1 LASNGAVRSE
11 SNSVNRIRKWWK
23 PLVAVV
29 LAALALQFGASLLVR
44 TTRLRLFLTRQ
55 LERSF
60 GRPVDVRE
68 FSASLFPTP
77 QLDAYAVSVGED
89 PAFGNEYF
97 LRADRLSASL
107 RWWGL
112 LRGRFEL
119 GTLQLDRPSLVL
131 VRNAEA
137 QWNLERWLPAAG
149 FEAKPTTGLAL
160 KAGLPINH
168 LQKIEINDGRV
179 NFKIADDKAS
189 FAFQQVEGTME
200 QTAAGRWR
208 LNLEAEPWRSGVP
221 LQLAGT
227 MRVSGDVAGTSV
239 RLRPAHFRVSW
250 TKSSLADV
258 FRLIGGSDFGVRGTF
273 SGDATVDSD
282 ENSLPETKD
291 ATLGDWAFSAQLRAT
306 EIHRWDLSERGDN
319 PRLAFRIKG
328 RWNPALGITQASE
341 VVLESPRSNVRG
353 TAALQSASESS
364 LEVRLDSAG
373 IQAADFLDWYRAFQP
388 DVAEGIAASQYFTGT
403 ASLSGWP
410 LRLREAAFSSPGGR
424 WTVPGFASVVN
435 VRPIRGGTQR
445 GRLITETFTI
455 SLPGKKHGESD
466 RRTSLT
472 TAKDTTGNSTV
483 GTINVTFQDD
493 LEQHSGSLRLE
504 GQLQQVETVLAAASA
519 FGHDLRHGWDLSGKC
534 AGDLRLEWSRNRPA
548 LWNGRADLTRA
559 TLPVAGLNQP
569 IQLENVRG
577 EWRDTDRKFTLEKA
591 GAFGA
596 TWSGSVEL
604 ARTVGN
610 ESGEGDVPHWSFQ
623 LQADQLDAAELDRW
637 IGPRARPNWL
647 QRLLPAGLGGNS
659 TPLSS
664 LTPLRRI
671 RAEGDLKV
679 DEIAIEKIHLKG
691 FRAHARLDGSDV
703 NLENAQAQWS
713 GGTAQGRLSAS
724 LSGQPTYDVVASFD
738 HISLVQTPWLAD
750 VANHLAGTASG
761 RIEMKAKG
769 IGREALLKSL
779 SGKGDL
785 HLSRVELR
793 GWDLAGTMAQGEW
806 KTGISRWASG
816 SGTFHIGDGGF
827 ELNTLRLASSSE
839 EFLLKGSI
847 SFSQDADLT
856 AESHVVGRAVRP
868 ETAVRFLTI
877 SGPLTEPKVS
887 LEKVTAQ
894 QPGD

>member
-1 LASNGAVRSE
+1 
-11 SNSVNRIRKWWK
+11 
-23 PLVAVV
+23 
-29 LAALALQFGASLLVR
+29 
-44 TTRLRLFLTRQ
+44 
-55 LERSF
+55 
-60 GRPVDVRE
+60 
-68 FSASLFPTP
+68 
-77 QLDAYAVSVGED
+77 
-89 PAFGNEYF
+89 
-97 LRADRLSASL
+97 
-107 RWWGL
+107 
-112 LRGRFEL
+112 
-119 GTLQLDRPSLVL
+119 
-131 VRNAEA
+131 
-137 QWNLERWLPAAG
+137 
-149 FEAKPTTGLAL
+149 
-160 KAGLPINH
+160 
-168 LQKIEINDGRV
+168 
-179 NFKIADDKAS
+179 
-189 FAFQQVEGTME
+189 
-200 QTAAGRWR
+200 
-208 LNLEAEPWRSGVP
+208 
-221 LQLAGT
+221 
-227 MRVSGDVAGTSV
+227 
-239 RLRPAHFRVSW
+239 
-250 TKSSLADV
+250 
-258 FRLIGGSDFGVRGTF
+258 
-273 SGDATVDSD
+273 
-282 ENSLPETKD
+282 
-291 ATLGDWAFSAQLRAT
+291 
-306 EIHRWDLSERGDN
+306 
-319 PRLAFRIKG
+319 
-328 RWNPALGITQASE
+328 
-341 VVLESPRSNVRG
+341 
-353 TAALQSASESS
+353 
-364 LEVRLDSAG
+364 
-373 IQAADFLDWYRAFQP
+373 
-388 DVAEGIAASQYFTGT
+388 
-403 ASLSGWP
+403 
-410 LRLREAAFSSPGGR
+410 
-424 WTVPGFASVVN
+424 
-435 VRPIRGGTQR
+435 
-445 GRLITETFTI
+445 
-455 SLPGKKHGESD
+455 
-466 RRTSLT
+466 
-472 TAKDTTGNSTV
+472 
-483 GTINVTFQDD
+483 
-493 LEQHSGSLRLE
+493 
-504 GQLQQVETVLAAASA
+504 
-519 FGHDLRHGWDLSGKC
+519 
-534 AGDLRLEWSRNRPA
+534 
-548 LWNGRADLTRA
+548 LTRA

-577 EWRDTDRKFTLEKA
+577 EWRDTGRKFTLEKA

-604 ARTVGN
+604 ARTVGD

-691 FRAHARLDGSDV
+691 FRAHARLDGSDL

>member
-1 LASNGAVRSE
+1 
-11 SNSVNRIRKWWK
+11 VNRIRKWWK
-23 PLVAVV
+23 PLVAVA
-29 LAALALQFGASLLVR
+29 LAALALQFGVLLLVR
-44 TTRLRLFLTRQ
+44 TTRLKLFLTRQ

-60 GRPVDVRE
+60 GRAVEVRE

-77 QLDAYAVSVGED
+77 QLDAYAISVGED

-97 LRADRLSASL
+97 LRADRLSARL
-107 RWWGL
+107 RWRGL

-119 GTLQLDRPSLVL
+119 GTLQLDRPSLIL
-131 VRNAEA
+131 VRNAGA

-149 FEAKPTTGLAL
+149 SEARTTGFTVKTA
-160 KAGLPINH
+160 LPINH
-168 LQKIEINDGRV
+168 LQKIEITDGRV
-179 NFKIADDKAS
+179 NFKIGEDKAL

-200 QTAAGRWR
+200 QSAAGRWR
-208 LNLEAEPWRSGVP
+208 LNLEAEPWRGGVP

-273 SGDATVDSD
+273 SGDATLDSD

-291 ATLGDWAFSAQLRAT
+291 ATLGDWAFAAQLRAT

-319 PRLAFRIKG
+319 PRLALHIKG
-328 RWNPALGITQASE
+328 RWNPALGITQARE
-341 VVLESPRSNVRG
+341 VMLEAPRSNVRG
-353 TAALQSASESS
+353 TATLESGTGLN
-364 LEVRLDSAG
+364 LEVLLDSAG
-373 IQAADFLDWYRAFQP
+373 IQAADFLDWYRAFHP
-388 DVAEGIAASQYFTGT
+388 DVAEGIVASQYFTGT
-403 ASLSGWP
+403 ATFRGWP
-410 LRLREAAFSSPGGR
+410 FRLQEAAFSSPGGR
-424 WTVPGFASVVN
+424 WTVPGFASAIS
-435 VRPIRGGTQR
+435 VRPIRGGMQR
-445 GRLITETFTI
+445 GKMVIEPFTMNVPVKRQGD
-455 SLPGKKHGESD
+455 SK
-466 RRTSLT
+466 RVTMLT

-483 GTINVTFQDD
+483 GTINVTLQNDF
-493 LEQHSGSLRLE
+493 EQHAGSLRLE
-504 GQLQQVETVLAAASA
+504 GQLQQAETILTAASA
-519 FGHDLRHGWDLSGKC
+519 FGHDLRYGWDLSGKC
-534 AGDLRLEWSRNRPA
+534 AGDLRLEWNRNHPA
-548 LWNGRADLTRA
+548 VWNGHADLTRA
-559 TLPVAGLNQP
+559 TLEVAGLNQP
-569 IQLENVRG
+569 IQLENVHG
-577 EWRDTDRKFTLEKA
+577 EWRDTHHKFTLERV

-596 TWSGSVEL
+596 TWNGSVEL
-604 ARTVGN
+604 EGNVG
-610 ESGEGDVPHWSFQ
+610 GEGGEGGDAYWSFQ

-647 QRLLPAGLGGNS
+647 QRLLPAGLGGKS
-659 TPLSS
+659 APVTL
-664 LTPLRRI
+664 LTPLKRL
-671 RAEGDLKV
+671 RAEGEFKV
-679 DEIAIEKIHLKG
+679 DEIAIEKISLKG
-691 FRAHARLDGSDV
+691 FRAHAKLNGTDLS
-703 NLENAQAQWS
+703 LENAQAQWS
-713 GGTAQGRLSAS
+713 GGTAQGRLSAI
-724 LSGQPTYDVVASFD
+724 LSSQPTYDVAATFD
-738 HISLVQTPWLAD
+738 RVSLVQTPWLAD
-750 VANHLAGTASG
+750 LANHLAGTANG
-761 RIEMKAKG
+761 RIELKAKG

-793 GWDLAGTMAQGEW
+793 GWDLAGTLAQGEW
-806 KTGISRWASG
+806 KTGTSRWTSG

-827 ELNTLRLASSSE
+827 ELNALRLASASE
-839 EFLLKGSI
+839 EFLLKGSV

>member
-1 LASNGAVRSE
+1 MASNGVVRSE

-23 PLVAVV
+23 PLVAVA
-29 LAALALQFGASLLVR
+29 LAALALQFGVSLLVR
-44 TTRLRLFLTRQ
+44 TTRLKLFLTRQ

-60 GRPVDVRE
+60 GRPVAVRE
-68 FSASLFPTP
+68 FSASLFPAP
-77 QLDAYAVSVGED
+77 QLDAFAISVAED
-89 PAFGNEYF
+89 PAFGDEYF

-119 GTLQLDRPSLVL
+119 GTLQLDRPSLIL

-137 QWNLERWLPAAG
+137 QWNLERWLPAASSEARTMG
-149 FEAKPTTGLAL
+149 FAVKTALPT
-160 KAGLPINH
+160 NH
-168 LQKIEINDGRV
+168 LQKIEITDGRV
-179 NFKIADDKAS
+179 NFKIGDDKAL
-189 FAFQQVEGTME
+189 FAFQQVQGSME

-208 LNLEAEPWRSGVP
+208 LNLEAEPWRGGVP

-239 RLRPAHFRVSW
+239 RLRPAHFRLSW

-273 SGDATVDSD
+273 SGEATVDSD

-291 ATLGDWAFSAQLRAT
+291 ATLGDWSFAAQLRAT

-328 RWNPALGITQASE
+328 RWNPALGITQARE
-341 VVLESPRSNVRG
+341 VVLEAPRSNVRG
-353 TAALQSASESS
+353 TATLESGTGMN

-388 DVAEGIAASQYFTGT
+388 DVSEGIASAQYFTGT
-403 ASLSGWP
+403 ATFRGWP
-410 LRLREAAFSSPGGR
+410 LRLEEAAFSSPGGR
-424 WTVPGFASVVN
+424 WVVPGFASAVG
-435 VRPIRGGTQR
+435 VRPIRGGMQR
-445 GRLITETFTI
+445 GKLMIEPFTI
-455 SLPGKKHGESD
+455 NLPLKKQGDSK
-466 RRTSLT
+466 RVTILT
-472 TAKDTTGNSTV
+472 NAKDTTGNSTV
-483 GTINVTFQDD
+483 GTINVAFQDD
-493 LEQHSGSLRLE
+493 LEQHSGGLRLE
-504 GQLQQVETVLAAASA
+504 GQLQQAETILAAASA

-534 AGDLRLEWSRNRPA
+534 AGELRLEWSRNRPA
-548 LWNGRADLTRA
+548 VWNGRADLTRA
-559 TLPVAGLNQP
+559 TLEVAGLNQP
-569 IQLENVRG
+569 IQLENVHG
-577 EWRDTDRKFTLEKA
+577 EWRDARRKLTLEKA

-596 TWSGSVEL
+596 TWRGSVEL

-610 ESGEGDVPHWSFQ
+610 ESGEGGAPHWSFQ

-637 IGPRARPNWL
+637 MGPRARPSWL
-647 QRLLPAGLGGNS
+647 QRLLPAGLGGSS
-659 TPLSS
+659 TPASS
-664 LTPLRRI
+664 LTPLKGV

-679 DEIAIEKIHLKG
+679 DEIAIEKIRLKG
-691 FRAHARLDGSDV
+691 FRAHAKLDGTDL

-713 GGTAQGRLSAS
+713 GGTALGRLTAS
-724 LSGQPTYDVVASFD
+724 LSGLPTYDVVATFD
-738 HISLVQTPWLAD
+738 RISLVQTPWLAD

-761 RIEMKAKG
+761 RIELKAKG
-769 IGREALLKSL
+769 IGRDALLKSL

-785 HLSRVELR
+785 HLSKVELR

-806 KTGISRWASG
+806 KTGTSRWASG

-827 ELNTLRLASSSE
+827 ELNALRLASPSE
-839 EFLLKGSI
+839 EFLLKGSV
-847 SFSQDADLT
+847 SFAQDADLT

-877 SGPLTEPKVS
+877 SGPLTEPRVS

>member
-1 LASNGAVRSE
+1 MASNGVVRSE

-44 TTRLRLFLTRQ
+44 TSRFKSFLTRQ

-60 GRPVDVRE
+60 GRPVEVRV

-77 QLDAYAVSVGED
+77 QLDAYAISVAED

-97 LRADRLSASL
+97 LRADRLSANL

-131 VRNAEA
+131 VRNAES

-149 FEAKPTTGLAL
+149 SEAKPTMDLAS
-160 KAGLPINH
+160 KSGLPINH
-168 LQKIEINDGRV
+168 LQKIEITDGRV
-179 NFKIADDKAS
+179 NFKIGNDKAS

-258 FRLIGGSDFGVRGTF
+258 FRLIGGSDVGVRGTF
-273 SGDATVDSD
+273 SGDVSVDSD
-282 ENSLPETKD
+282 ENSLPETRD
-291 ATLGDWAFSAQLRAT
+291 ATLGDWAFAAHLRAT

-328 RWNPALGITQASE
+328 RWNPALGVTQARE
-341 VVLESPRSNVRG
+341 VVLETPRSNVRG
-353 TAALQSASESS
+353 TATLESGTRLS

-388 DVAEGIAASQYFTGT
+388 DVAEGIAVSQYFTGT

-410 LRLREAAFSSPGGR
+410 LRLQDAAFSSPGGR
-424 WTVPGFASVVN
+424 WTVPGFASAVG
-435 VRPIRGGTQR
+435 VRPIRGGMQR
-445 GRLITETFTI
+445 GKLMIEPFAMNVPAKKQGDSNRITNFT
-455 SLPGKKHGESD
+455 
-466 RRTSLT
+466 
-472 TAKDTTGNSTV
+472 KDTGGNSTLS
-483 GTINVTFQDD
+483 TINVFFQDD

-504 GQLQQVETVLAAASA
+504 GQLQQAEAILTAASA
-519 FGHDLRHGWDLSGKC
+519 FGHDLRYGWDLSGKC
-534 AGDLRLEWSRNRPA
+534 AGDLRLEWSRNHPA
-548 LWNGRADLTRA
+548 VWNGRADLSRA
-559 TLPVAGLNQP
+559 TLQVAGLNQP
-569 IQLENVRG
+569 IKLENVRG
-577 EWRDTDRKFTLEKA
+577 EWRDKRRKFTLEKT

-596 TWSGSVEL
+596 SWTGSVEL
-604 ARTVGN
+604 ARTAGDAN
-610 ESGEGDVPHWSFQ
+610 GESDVPHWSFQ
-623 LQADQLDAAELDRW
+623 LQADLLDAAELDRW

-659 TPLSS
+659 TLASS
-664 LTPLRRI
+664 LTPLKRL

-679 DEIAIEKIHLKG
+679 DEIAIEKISLKG
-691 FRAHARLDGSDV
+691 FRAHAKLDGSDLSLDNV
-703 NLENAQAQWS
+703 QAQWS
-713 GGTAQGRLSAS
+713 GGSAQGRLSAS
-724 LSGQPTYDVVASFD
+724 LSTQPTYDVVATFD
-738 HISLVQTPWLAD
+738 HISLAQTPWLAD
-750 VANHLAGTASG
+750 AANHLAGTASG
-761 RIEMKAKG
+761 RVELKANG

-785 HLSRVELR
+785 HLSKVELR

-806 KTGISRWASG
+806 KTGTSRWASG
-816 SGTFHIGDGGF
+816 SGTFHIGDGDF
-827 ELNTLRLASSSE
+827 EVNALRLASPSE
-839 EFLLKGSI
+839 EFLLKGSV

-856 AESHVVGRAVRP
+856 AESHAVGRTVRP